1 MVCVAQ
7 NGRTNGHPSVPRVSA
22 KPWERNL
29 RQLLKASHG
38 AGWLLRPGRGDRT
51 QVIRCWDDGSR
62 SSVMVPI
69 PWEARQGPALLA
81 LIERLA
87 SLIAKQEL
95 SLAEAAALL
104 ETKSGVSPAELR
116 AGALDWHAA
125 ADRFRDHLL
134 TTGTMTER
142 TYRKNAGTYV
152 RRALEVLAAPKA
164 PKDGRAALEAVV
176 RAYELAPGCEGRKR
190 MVDGVSRFLTF
201 AVDRCGASDRFLPP
215 TDRSNLIGF
224 RVDRPSIS
232 TPLLDEQF
240 LRLLAAIS
248 DPHWHLAVGLAGV
261 FGLRPVEL
269 GNCRP
274 EGGAL
279 RVKGVKRNHAGRS
292 TDRLVQP
299 LDPKGALGLGEEL
312 LAVWDCLGPD
322 ALPPPQQDWAAAL
335 FHYLTKRVPTWDE
348 LLEEG
353 KMTDQ
358 GRLTAYGLRHGYA
371 WRGSQFY
378 SLSPRVLAA
387 LMGHTVAVH
396 LQHYGQWASES
407 ETAAAVAEAVRR
419 AQIRLE

>member
-1 MVCVAQ
+1 MVCLAQ
-7 NGRTNGHPSVPRVSA
+7 NGRTNGHASVPRVSA

-51 QVIRCWDDGSR
+51 QVIRCWDDGTR

-87 SLIAKQEL
+87 SLMAKQEVP
-95 SLAEAAALL
+95 LAEAAALL

-134 TTGTMTER
+134 STGTMTER

-152 RRALEVLAAPKA
+152 RRALEVMSNPKA
-164 PKDGRAALEAVV
+164 PKDGRAALEAVI
-176 RAYELAPGCEGRKR
+176 RAHELAPGCEGRKR
-190 MVDGVSRFLTF
+190 MVDGVSRFLAF
-201 AVDRCGASDRFLPP
+201 AVDRCGASDRYLPP

-232 TPLLDEQF
+232 TPVLDDQF

-248 DPHWHLAVGLAGV
+248 DPRWHLAVGLAGV

-279 RVKGVKRNHAGRS
+279 RVKGVKRNHVGRS
-292 TDRLVQP
+292 ADRLVQP
-299 LDPKGALGLGEEL
+299 LDPKGASGLGADL
-312 LAVWDCLGPD
+312 LSAFERRGPEG
-322 ALPPPQQDWAAAL
+322 LPPKQRDWAAAL
-335 FHYLTKRVPTWDE
+335 FHHLTKRVPIWKD
-348 LLEEG
+348 LLTEAE
-353 KMTDQ
+353 TADQ
-358 GRLTAYGLRHGYA
+358 GHLTPYGLRHGYA
-371 WRGSQFY
+371 WRGSQLY

-396 LQHYGQWASES
+396 LQHYGQWASEA
-407 ETAAAVAEAVRR
+407 ETAAAVAKAVERV
-419 AQIRLE
+419 QLGS